1 MQTAYNP
8 ETGDTLVLVD
18 NQWVKPEQIA
28 KNDAGEAAYLIKNQ
42 WMLPGQESKPAAPT
56 GMIGQAVDYLGDQA
70 NIIKKD
76 IQVGLINTEL
86 AAKQAQLA
94 EKMNLQ
100 EGRIGEFGPV
110 AQMPEAER
118 KKHTELQK
126 SIEKDLLDVAKLS
139 TDIRGIQATGG
150 RKTTEAFQSLPQ
162 QKEYQEGDFWKKA
175 SMTGEAFIKDPLG
188 IATDIGLQSLPQS
201 LAVAATAVAARIG
214 QINPKATAA
223 AGGASSAMAEFG
235 GIYADLREQGIPH
248 KEAWEQAGV
257 KSGVIGLFDAASF
270 YSAGSAMSQ
279 IAKDLSKGSIKGT
292 AKEVTK
298 EIGKQSA
305 LGASG
310 EALGS
315 TAINQAIDPVA
326 VLSEAVGEVFGAPGE
341 AIATYRGQPKAAP
354 TAPPTPAPGVVPPAT
369 PVEIAPPSLS
379 QDTEAMIAEL
389 MGQPPIAPPEIVAEK
404 QQTEAAPIPTV
415 APISEP
421 INKTTQKEQ
430 PAPTQTKVEPVK
442 VDRLKEPEVQAS
454 LQRYAGESGW
464 AEIGGR
470 LLRENAEDNT
480 SAVIGRTRW
489 TPNANWWTNRPVN
502 LKGDIN
508 GRATQSAVNKALR
521 GDKLTPNEKK
531 MVDFLVNMHD
541 TDMTEGDR
549 LRAEMEERDRQVAE
563 FNKQFE
569 VPAEEP
575 IQEAP
580 PVEAAAPT
588 EEDIQADM
596 DARAAQGQDMIEEA
610 KARGEIDPEIQ
621 FSKDQVDYQALAQN
635 KAKNI
640 RAGKVEHQEGDLA
653 VYSSY
658 NQYGGPNYHV
668 SKGNTFWDNPQL
680 ANLGDPALNQKVNEI
695 IRQREMD
702 AETLHR
708 NKPFLKFTNG
718 LAVSDNFPK
727 GISNVVRGWKNLLGI
742 KANIYLATFDDA
754 LANKDNYTGPHR
766 EINGTIGLEKTN
778 GVMKQLPNGDYFIVF
793 KGHPSRTYMLE
804 TMAHELGH
812 VHEYEVFKNAGQATQ
827 QALRDAFNKWLAT
840 NKPKNVRGYLDAMR
854 AYETSQRTKVA
865 NPQMAATQ
873 MTAYWR
879 DFSEWYADQMA
890 RWATSSAKPLSVVEK
905 FFKKLADAL
914 KRFYS
919 SIKGAGYLPN
929 ETFAEYINKS
939 VANLEFEALARQKQ
953 KGQMAL
959 FSQEEAGTKTDT
971 PQFKRWSKNSP
982 YVSSQNALN
991 YNFQTGKPFVA
1002 QSYHGTNAENDFSVF
1017 DMNLGGKQTA
1027 AKSAELGIF
1036 STNEPKVAENYAK
1049 NLGFGKYLKLGFSG
1063 IGELNKNPN
1072 VIELQKKLDKAQ
1084 QDNSKAYYDGI
1095 TEIVNNLDEF
1105 FPKDLLKNHSKEQ
1118 KRFLAQTL
1126 IDHPNFSKIKENFK
1140 NTENK
1145 IFKAEQDLK
1154 NYIFEF
1160 ESSQL
1165 PQRIMPL
1172 YVQMSN
1178 PKVYDANGKTPTDFS
1193 ISDKIAE
1200 AQKQGH
1206 DGVVFKNIADPSPVA
1221 VHYVSFKPN
1230 QIKSAI
1236 GNTGEY
1242 NPEIGDI
1249 RYSKEE
1255 VQKRLP
1261 PGRSAELTAAAQKL
1275 ESNELTPAEYDE
1287 LVNMYNPIRTFDKVP
1302 EPATKAKMY
1311 EALDSGKRD
1320 KIDPKIEGGHKVGLR
1335 LDIPAARK
1343 GAAVV
1348 SIHQKRT
1355 PSSPGASMGYTNMA
1369 VIKNVTFGIGNEKK
1383 ALEIASGK
1391 AKDALQTIEGE
1402 WVAVDP
1408 SRIKDIAEKYFTD
1421 PEWSQVGIDPTRHSY
1436 FYDRKTT
1443 QPVVSAD
1450 GVIQIGNFV
1459 LAKNV
1464 KYAPKSQFLYSKE
1477 EVEQTPAEKA
1487 KHRNID
1493 GMIVSPTW
1501 NGPEV
1506 SKVDNLLYRLQ
1517 DKHIDTKRVI
1527 QAIQKEAGQLDDKW
1541 NVYLK
1546 EELYH
1551 GRTSAALRK
1560 FLLQDLMPTIKEMS
1574 KLGVTPDEMK
1584 EYLHNR
1590 HAKERNDQIAKIRP
1604 ETLPDGSPNP
1614 AAMTDKGSGLSYKQI
1629 ENYFDKL
1636 DSSKSKKLE
1645 QVAKDF
1651 DKMIAG
1657 TQNILVTSG
1666 AEKQETIDAWNKT
1679 YKHYVPLFRVDDDF
1693 ATHPSQGTGAGFS
1706 SSGGA
1711 SKRATGSEKEVQDI
1725 LGNILAQ
1732 RERALIKAEKI
1743 RVGQAL
1749 YGLAI
1754 KNPNPEFWLPIN
1766 PDAIKNPDA
1775 LAAELDSMGL
1785 DGQDVTGV
1793 MEEMKKPEV
1802 VMDRQTGLQ
1811 TVRYKINPLERY
1823 KDNVFPV
1830 RVNGNDRYIFFNT
1843 NDPRAKRMVE
1853 AMKNL
1858 DTEQLGSVLGLFGKF
1873 TRWFSAVNT
1882 QYNPVFGGINFL
1894 RDVGGAQFNLST
1906 TKIAGKQG
1914 AVNAAIFPA
1923 MNAIRATL
1931 KAERNGRPVPQTE
1944 MTKMWDDL
1952 KTAGGQTLYR
1962 DSLVRKAE
1970 EKQLIEHE
1978 LNKLKRGV
1986 IRKSF
1991 SKAVQLLSDFN
2002 DTIENAVRL
2011 SAYKVAID
2019 NGLSKEQAAS
2029 IAKNL
2034 TVNFDRKGQIGSRI
2048 NALWAFFN
2056 ASMQGSARLM
2066 ETLRGPQGRKIIAGG
2081 ILLGVAQSIALA
2093 MAGFDEDEPPEFL
2106 KERNLII
2113 PVGGKKY
2120 ILIPMPLGLHFIP
2133 TIGRVTTDFVLNGG
2147 KDAGKHMVSIVG
2159 TGLDAFNPLGGSGL
2173 SFQTIAPTVLDPLA
2187 ALEANKDA
2195 FGRPIYRADRA
2206 TNPTPGYS
2214 RSRESASTINKYIAE
2229 FLNYASGGTKYQKGA
2244 ISPTADSLDYLVG
2257 QFTGGVGREAMKVQS
2272 AVKSAVTG
2280 EELPSYRIP
2289 IAGRFYGD
2297 ADSKAADSQRFY
2309 DNVTKIASLEN
2320 EINGRKKNREDVAG
2334 FMRDNPQARL
2344 WQAANSAE
2352 NQISEL
2358 NRRKKDFQERGLPRD
2373 RILAIDNQKQVIMR
2387 RFNDRVKELEK

>member
-18 NQWVKPEQIA
+18 NEWVRPDQIA
-28 KNDAGEAAYLIKNQ
+28 KNDAGEAAYLINNQ
-42 WMLPGQESKPAAPT
+42 WVLPGQELKPAEPT
-56 GMIGQAVDYLGDQA
+56 GIIGQAANYVGEQA
-70 NIIKKD
+70 D
-76 IQVGLINTEL
+76 ILKRDVQIGLLNTEL
-86 AAKQAQLA
+86 AAKQGQLA
-94 EKMNLQ
+94 QKMNLQ

-110 AQMPEAER
+110 AQMPKVER
-118 KKHTELQK
+118 KKHEELQK
-126 SIEKDLLDVAKLS
+126 SIEKDLAESAKLS
-139 TDIRGIQATGG
+139 LDINKIQTSGGG
-150 RKTTEAFQSLPQ
+150 RQSTATFKGLPQ
-162 QKEYQEGDFWKKA
+162 QKEYKEGDFLKKA
-175 SMTGEAFIKDPLG
+175 AMAGEAFIKDPAG
-188 IATDIGLQSLPQS
+188 IIVDLGLQSLPQS
-201 LAVAATAVAARIG
+201 LAVAAAGVVARFGLLDTKVAA
-214 QINPKATAA
+214 AM
-223 AGGASSAMAEFG
+223 AGSTSAMTEFG
-235 GIYADLREQGIPH
+235 GIYAELRDQGISH
-248 KEAWEQAGV
+248 KDAWEQAGV

-270 YSAGSAMSQ
+270 NSAGNAMNQ
-279 IAKDLSKGSIKGT
+279 IAKSLSKGSAKGAIKET
-292 AKEVTK
+292 VKET
-298 EIGKQSA
+298 GKQA
-305 LGASG
+305 GFGAAG

-315 TAINQAIDPVA
+315 TTINQDIDPVS
-326 VLSEAVGEVFGAPGE
+326 VLSEAVGEIFGAPAEGLS
-341 AIATYRGQPKAAP
+341 IYRGQPTQPSA
-354 TAPPTPAPGVVPPAT
+354 APPTPTPTPGVVPPAAVA
-369 PVEIAPPSLS
+369 PVETAPPSLS
-379 QDTEAMIAEL
+379 RDTEAMLAEL
-389 MGQPPIAPPEIVAEK
+389 MGQQPTVTPAAPQEELLPAQPVVEK
-404 QQTEAAPIPTV
+404 QQAAPIPTV
-415 APISEP
+415 APIDEP

-430 PAPTQTKVEPVK
+430 PAPTKTKVEPVK
-442 VDRLKEPEVQAS
+442 VDRLQEPEVQAS
-454 LQRYAGESGW
+454 LKRYANESGW

-480 SAVIGRTRW
+480 SAVTGRTRW
-489 TPNANWWTNRPVN
+489 TPNASWWTNRPVN

-575 IQEAP
+575 IQEVPPEA

-596 DARAAQGQDMIEEA
+596 DAKAAQGQDMIEEA

-621 FSKDQVDYQALAQN
+621 FSVDQIDYPVFAQN
-635 KAKNI
+635 QAKSI
-640 RAGKVEHQEGDLA
+640 RGGKVEYQEGDLA

-658 NQYGGPNYHV
+658 NKYGGPNYHV
-668 SKGNTFWDNPQL
+668 SKGKTFWDNPQL

-695 IRQREMD
+695 IKQREMD

-718 LAVSDNFPK
+718 TAVSDNFPK
-727 GISNVVRGWKNLLGI
+727 GIANVVRGWKNLLGI

-778 GVMKQLPNGDYFIVF
+778 GVMKQLANGDYFIVF

-812 VHEYEVFKNAGQATQ
+812 VHEYEVFKKSSQETQ
-827 QALRDAFNKWLAT
+827 KALKDAFAKWLAV
-840 NKPKNVRGYLDAMR
+840 NKPKNVRNYLDAMR
-854 AYETSQRTKVA
+854 AYETSQRTRVA
-865 NPQMAATQ
+865 NPQMPASQ
-873 MTAYWR
+873 LVPYWR

-890 RWATSSAKPLSVVEK
+890 RWATSNAKPLSVVDK

-914 KRFYS
+914 KKFYS

-959 FSQEEAGTKTDT
+959 FSQEEVGTKTDT
-971 PQFKRWSKNSP
+971 PEFKRWFGDSKVVDENDIP
-982 YVSSQNALN
+982 KV
-991 YNFQTGKPFVA
+991 V
-1002 QSYHGTNAENDFSVF
+1002 YHGTTVWEKENKQLGDVSIF
-1017 DMNLGGKQTA
+1017 DRMASTDIVGRQPSIDTVG
-1027 AKSAELGIF
+1027 SWF
-1036 STNEPKVAENYAK
+1036 STNPTPEGAGMYAGSMGVIYPVYLSIKKPYQTTFEQMLRRARILENGVDDGRQVGAK
-1049 NLGFGKYLKLGFSG
+1049 EVDALRTWLKSTGR
-1063 IGELNKNPN
+1063 
-1072 VIELQKKLDKAQ
+1072 
-1084 QDNSKAYYDGI
+1084 DGI
-1095 TEIVNNLDEF
+1095 HIVHNGSSASTE
-1105 FPKDLLKNHSKEQ
+1105 
-1118 KRFLAQTL
+1118 
-1126 IDHPNFSKIKENFK
+1126 FK
-1140 NTENK
+1140 N
-1145 IFKAEQDLK
+1145 QD
-1154 NYIFEF
+1154 
-1160 ESSQL
+1160 
-1165 PQRIMPL
+1165 
-1172 YVQMSN
+1172 
-1178 PKVYDANGKTPTDFS
+1178 AW
-1193 ISDKIAE
+1193 
-1200 AQKQGH
+1200 
-1206 DGVVFKNIADPSPVA
+1206 VVLEPA
-1221 VHYVSFKPN
+1221 

-1236 GNTGEY
+1236 GNTGEF
-1242 NPEIGDI
+1242 NPENADI
-1249 RYSKEE
+1249 RYSKDE

-1275 ESNELTPAEYDE
+1275 ESNELTAAEYDE

-1302 EPATKAKMY
+1302 EPATKEKMY

-1320 KIDPKIEGGHKVGLR
+1320 KIDPKIENGHKVGLR

-1421 PEWSQVGIDPTRHSY
+1421 PEWSQVGLDPTRHSY

-1450 GVIQIGNFV
+1450 GVIQIGSFV

-1464 KYAPKSQFLYSKE
+1464 KYAPKSQFLFSKE
-1477 EVEQTPAEKA
+1477 EVEQTPTEKA
-1487 KHRNID
+1487 KHRNIE
-1493 GMIVSPTW
+1493 GMIVSPVW
-1501 NGPEV
+1501 NSPEL
-1506 SKVDNLLYRLQ
+1506 SKIDNFLYKIQ
-1517 DKHIDTKRVI
+1517 DKNIDTKRVV
-1527 QAIQKEAGQLDDKW
+1527 QAIQKEAGALDDKW
-1541 NVYLK
+1541 NPYLK

-1560 FLLQDLMPTIKEMS
+1560 FLLQDLMPTIKKMA
-1574 KLGVTPDEMK
+1574 KLGITPEEIK

-1590 HAKERNDQIAKIRP
+1590 HATERNDQIAKIRP
-1604 ETLPDGSPNP
+1604 ATLPDGSPNP
-1614 AAMTDKGSGLSYKQI
+1614 AAMTDKGSGLSYQQI
-1629 ENYFDKL
+1629 KDYFNKL
-1636 DSSKSKKLE
+1636 DPIKAKKLE
-1645 QVAKDF
+1645 EVARDF
-1651 DKMIAG
+1651 DDMTAG
-1657 TQNILVTSG
+1657 TQNILVASG
-1666 AEKQETIDAWNKT
+1666 DQTQETIDAWNKT
-1679 YKHYVPLFRVDDDF
+1679 YKKYVPLFRVDDDF
-1693 ATHPSQGTGAGFS
+1693 SSHPSQGSGSGFS
-1706 SSGGA
+1706 SGA
-1711 SKRATGSEKEVQDI
+1711 GKNKRATGSEKEVQDI
-1725 LGNILAQ
+1725 LANIIAQ
-1732 RERALIKAEKI
+1732 RERALIRAEKI

-1749 YGLAI
+1749 MGLAV
-1754 KNPNPEFWLPIN
+1754 KNPNPNFWLPIN
-1766 PDAIKNPDA
+1766 PNAITNPDA
-1775 LAAELDSMGL
+1775 LAAQLDSMGL
-1785 DGQDVTGV
+1785 DGKDVAGV
-1793 MEEMKKPEV
+1793 MEEMKTPEIV
-1802 VMDRQTGLQ
+1802 IDRLTGLQ

-1830 RVNGNDRYIFFNT
+1830 RVNGNNWYLFFNT

-1853 AMKNL
+1853 AIKNL
-1858 DTEQLGSVLGLFGKF
+1858 DTEQLGSLLGLFGKF

-1894 RDVGGAQFNLST
+1894 RDAGGAQFNLST

-1914 AVNAAIFPA
+1914 AVNAQILPSMKAIWS
-1923 MNAIRATL
+1923 TL
-1931 KAERNGRPVPQTE
+1931 KAERNGNPIPNNE
-1944 MTKMWDDL
+1944 MAKLWDEF
-1952 KTAGGQTLYR
+1952 KTVGGQTLYR

-1970 EKQLIEHE
+1970 EKQIIERE
-1978 LNKLKRGV
+1978 LARLKRGPL
-1986 IRKSF
+1986 RKAF
-1991 SKAVQLLSDFN
+1991 SGAVQILSDFN

-2011 SAYKVAID
+2011 SAYKVALD
-2019 NGLSKEQAAS
+2019 SGLSKEQAAS

-2034 TVNFDRKGQIGSRI
+2034 TVNFDRKGQIGSCV
-2048 NALWAFFN
+2048 NALYAFFN
-2056 ASMQGSARLM
+2056 ASVQGSARLL
-2066 ETLRGPQGRKIIAGG
+2066 ETLRGPQGKKIIAGG

-2093 MAGFDEDEPPEFL
+2093 LAGFDEDEPPEFL
-2106 KERNLII
+2106 KERNLVI
-2113 PVGGKKY
+2113 PLGGKKY
-2120 ILIPMPLGLHFIP
+2120 FLIPMPLGLHFIP
-2133 TIGRVTTDFVLNGG
+2133 TVGRITTDFFIHDFKNP
-2147 KDAGKHMVSIVG
+2147 GKHVASIVG
-2159 TGLDAFNPLGGSGL
+2159 TGLDAFNPLGGAGL
-2173 SFQTIAPTVLDPLA
+2173 SLQTLTPTIVDPLA
-2187 ALEANKDA
+2187 ALEANKDP

-2206 TNPTPGYS
+2206 TNPTPGYL
-2214 RSRESASTINKYIAE
+2214 RSRDSASTINKYIAE

-2244 ISPTADSLDYLVG
+2244 ISPTADELDYLVG
-2257 QFTGGVGREAMKVQS
+2257 QVTGGVGREIMKIDTAIRS
-2272 AVKSAVTG
+2272 AATG
-2280 EELPSYRIP
+2280 EELPAYRIP

-2320 EINGRKKNREDVAG
+2320 EIKGRRKNREDVSG

-2344 WQAANSAE
+2344 WQQANNVE

-2358 NRRKKDFQERGLPRD
+2358 NRRKKDFQERGLPREK
-2373 RILAIDNQKQVIMR
+2373 ILAIDNQKQVIMR
-2387 RFNDRVKELEK
+2387 RFNDRVKELER

>member
-1 MQTAYNP
+1 
-8 ETGDTLVLVD
+8 
-18 NQWVKPEQIA
+18 
-28 KNDAGEAAYLIKNQ
+28 
-42 WMLPGQESKPAAPT
+42 ML
-56 GMIGQAVDYLGDQA
+56 
-70 NIIKKD
+70 
-76 IQVGLINTEL
+76 
-86 AAKQAQLA
+86 
-94 EKMNLQ
+94 
-100 EGRIGEFGPV
+100 
-110 AQMPEAER
+110 
-118 KKHTELQK
+118 
-126 SIEKDLLDVAKLS
+126 
-139 TDIRGIQATGG
+139 
-150 RKTTEAFQSLPQ
+150 
-162 QKEYQEGDFWKKA
+162 
-175 SMTGEAFIKDPLG
+175 
-188 IATDIGLQSLPQS
+188 
-201 LAVAATAVAARIG
+201 
-214 QINPKATAA
+214 
-223 AGGASSAMAEFG
+223 
-235 GIYADLREQGIPH
+235 
-248 KEAWEQAGV
+248 
-257 KSGVIGLFDAASF
+257 
-270 YSAGSAMSQ
+270 
-279 IAKDLSKGSIKGT
+279 
-292 AKEVTK
+292 
-298 EIGKQSA
+298 
-305 LGASG
+305 
-310 EALGS
+310 
-315 TAINQAIDPVA
+315 
-326 VLSEAVGEVFGAPGE
+326 
-341 AIATYRGQPKAAP
+341 
-354 TAPPTPAPGVVPPAT
+354 
-369 PVEIAPPSLS
+369 
-379 QDTEAMIAEL
+379 AEL
-389 MGQPPIAPPEIVAEK
+389 MGQQPTVTPTVPQEELLPAQPVAEK
-404 QQTEAAPIPTV
+404 QQAAPIPTV

-489 TPNANWWTNRPVN
+489 TPNASWWTNRPVN

-575 IQEAP
+575 IQEAAP
-580 PVEAAAPT
+580 EAPVEAAAPT

-621 FSKDQVDYQALAQN
+621 FSKDQVDYQALAQS

-680 ANLGDPALNQKVNEI
+680 ANLGNPALNQKVNEI

-827 QALRDAFNKWLAT
+827 QALIDAFNKWLAT

-854 AYETSQRTKVA
+854 AYETAQRTKVA

-890 RWATSSAKPLSVVEK
+890 RWATSSAKPLSVVDK

-959 FSQEEAGTKTDT
+959 FSQEEVGTKTDT
-971 PQFKRWSKNSP
+971 PQFKKWFGNSKITNEDGSP
-982 YVSSQNALN
+982 RVM
-991 YNFQTGKPFVA
+991 
-1002 QSYHGTNAENDFSVF
+1002 YHGTNQDIAEF
-1017 DMNLGGKQTA
+1017 
-1027 AKSAELGIF
+1027 KSAAQQFREGVLKNR
-1036 STNEPKVAENYAK
+1036 STGYTEGLYFTSDRNYASNYATRFAEEGGNVVPVYLSIKNPKVLEYNAFQKLIAK
-1049 NLGFGKYLKLGFSG
+1049 LTGYKDSRSKEIAQSIALSGPEIDALKKQG
-1063 IGELNKNPN
+1063 
-1072 VIELQKKLDKAQ
+1072 
-1084 QDNSKAYYDGI
+1084 YDGI
-1095 TEIVNNLDEF
+1095 VN
-1105 FPKDLLKNHSKEQ
+1105 KE
-1118 KRFLAQTL
+1118 L
-1126 IDHPNFSKIKENFK
+1126 NE
-1140 NTENK
+1140 
-1145 IFKAEQDLK
+1145 
-1154 NYIFEF
+1154 
-1160 ESSQL
+1160 
-1165 PQRIMPL
+1165 
-1172 YVQMSN
+1172 V
-1178 PKVYDANGKTPTDFS
+1178 
-1193 ISDKIAE
+1193 
-1200 AQKQGH
+1200 
-1206 DGVVFKNIADPSPVA
+1206 VVFS
-1221 VHYVSFKPN
+1221 PN
-1230 QIKSAI
+1230 QIKSAV
-1236 GNTGEY
+1236 GNNGEF
-1242 NPEIGDI
+1242 NPKNADI

-1255 VQKRLP
+1255 AQKRLP

-1275 ESNELTPAEYDE
+1275 ESNELTAAEYDE

-1302 EPATKAKMY
+1302 EPATKEKMY

-1320 KIDPKIEGGHKVGLR
+1320 KIDPKIENGHKVGLR

-1421 PEWSQVGIDPTRHSY
+1421 PEWSQVGLDPTRHSY

-1450 GVIQIGNFV
+1450 GVIQIGSFV

-1464 KYAPKSQFLYSKE
+1464 KYAPKSQFLFSKE
-1477 EVEQTPAEKA
+1477 EVEQTPTEKA
-1487 KHRNID
+1487 KHRNIE
-1493 GMIVSPTW
+1493 GMIVSPVW
-1501 NGPEV
+1501 NSPEL
-1506 SKVDNLLYRLQ
+1506 SKIDNFLYKIQ
-1517 DKHIDTKRVI
+1517 DKNIDTKRVV
-1527 QAIQKEAGQLDDKW
+1527 QAIQKEAGALDDKW
-1541 NVYLK
+1541 NPYLK

-1560 FLLQDLMPTIKEMS
+1560 FLLQDLMPTIKKMA
-1574 KLGVTPDEMK
+1574 KLGITPEEIK

-1590 HAKERNDQIAKIRP
+1590 HATERNDQIAKIRP
-1604 ETLPDGSPNP
+1604 ATLPDGSPNP
-1614 AAMTDKGSGLSYKQI
+1614 AAMTDKGSGLSYQQI
-1629 ENYFDKL
+1629 KDYFNKL
-1636 DSSKSKKLE
+1636 DPIKAKKLE
-1645 QVAKDF
+1645 EVARDF
-1651 DKMIAG
+1651 DDMTSG
-1657 TQNILVTSG
+1657 TQNILVASG
-1666 AEKQETIDAWNKT
+1666 DQTQETIDAWNKT
-1679 YKHYVPLFRVDDDF
+1679 YKKYVPLFRVDDDF
-1693 ATHPSQGTGAGFS
+1693 SSHPSQGSGSGFS
-1706 SSGGA
+1706 SGA
-1711 SKRATGSEKEVQDI
+1711 GKNKRATGSEKEVQDI
-1725 LGNILAQ
+1725 LANIIAQ
-1732 RERALIKAEKI
+1732 RERALVRAEKI

-1749 YGLAI
+1749 MGLAV
-1754 KNPNPEFWLPIN
+1754 KNPNPNFWLPIN
-1766 PDAIKNPDA
+1766 PNAITNPDA
-1775 LAAELDSMGL
+1775 LAAQLDSMGL
-1785 DGQDVTGV
+1785 DGKDVAGV
-1793 MEEMKKPEV
+1793 MEEMKTPEIV
-1802 VMDRQTGLQ
+1802 IDRLTGLQ

-1830 RVNGNDRYIFFNT
+1830 RVNGNNWYLFFNT

-1853 AMKNL
+1853 AIKNL
-1858 DTEQLGSVLGLFGKF
+1858 DTEQLGSLLGLFGKF

-1894 RDVGGAQFNLST
+1894 RDAGGAQFNLST

-1914 AVNAAIFPA
+1914 AVNAQIFPS
-1923 MNAIRATL
+1923 MKAIWSTL
-1931 KAERNGRPVPQTE
+1931 KAERNGNPVPNTE
-1944 MTKMWDDL
+1944 MAKLWDEF
-1952 KTAGGQTLYR
+1952 KTVGGQTLYR

-1970 EKQLIEHE
+1970 EKQIIERE
-1978 LNKLKRGV
+1978 LARLKRGPL
-1986 IRKSF
+1986 RKAF
-1991 SKAVQLLSDFN
+1991 SGAVQILSDFN

-2019 NGLSKEQAAS
+2019 SGLSKEQAAS

-2034 TVNFDRKGQIGSRI
+2034 TVNFDRKGQIGSRV
-2048 NALWAFFN
+2048 NALYAFFN
-2056 ASMQGSARLM
+2056 ASVQGSARLI
-2066 ETLRGPQGRKIIAGG
+2066 ETLRGPQGKKIIAGG

-2093 MAGFDEDEPPEFL
+2093 LAGFDEDEPPEFL
-2106 KERNLII
+2106 KERNLVI
-2113 PVGGKKY
+2113 PLGGKKY
-2120 ILIPMPLGLHFIP
+2120 FLIPMPLGLHFIP
-2133 TIGRVTTDFVLNGG
+2133 TVGRVTTDFVLHGG
-2147 KDAGKHMVSIVG
+2147 KNPGKHIANIVG
-2159 TGLDAFNPLGGSGL
+2159 TGLDAFNPLGGAGL
-2173 SFQTIAPTVLDPLA
+2173 SLQTLTPTIADPLA

-2214 RSRESASTINKYIAE
+2214 RSRDSASTINKYIAE

-2244 ISPTADSLDYLVG
+2244 ISPTADALDYLVG
-2257 QFTGGVGREAMKVQS
+2257 QVTGGVGREIMKVDT
-2272 AVKSAVTG
+2272 AIKSAVTG
-2280 EELPSYRIP
+2280 EELPAYRIP

-2320 EINGRKKNREDVAG
+2320 EIKGRRKNREDVTG

-2344 WQAANSAE
+2344 WQQANNVE

-2358 NRRKKDFQERGLPRD
+2358 NRRKKDFQERGLPREK
-2373 RILAIDNQKQVIMR
+2373 ILAIDNQKQVIMR
-2387 RFNDRVKELEK
+2387 RFNDRVKELER

>member
-8 ETGDTLVLVD
+8 DTGDTLVLVD
-18 NQWVKPEQIA
+18 NEWVKPDQIA

-42 WMLPGQESKPAAPT
+42 WMLPGQELKPTEPT
-56 GMIGQAVDYLGDQA
+56 GIIGQAANYVGDQA
-70 NIIKKD
+70 D
-76 IQVGLINTEL
+76 ILKRDVQIGLINTEL
-86 AAKQAQLA
+86 AVKQAQLA

-100 EGRIGEFGPV
+100 EGRINEFGPV
-110 AQMPEAER
+110 AQMPEVER
-118 KKHTELQK
+118 KKHLEQQK

-139 TDIRGIQATGG
+139 TDVRGIQSAGG
-150 RKTTEAFQSLPQ
+150 RKSTGEFQGLSQ
-162 QKEYQEGDFWKKA
+162 QKEYKEGDFWKKA
-175 SMTGEAFIKDPLG
+175 SMTGEAFIKDPIG

-201 LAVAATAVAARIG
+201 LAVAATAVAARLG

-223 AGGASSAMAEFG
+223 AAGATSAMAEFG

-248 KEAWEQAGV
+248 KEAWEQAGI

-270 YSAGSAMSQ
+270 GSAGNAMSQ
-279 IAKDLSKGSIKGT
+279 IVKDLSKGSLKGT
-292 AKEVTK
+292 AKTVVK
-298 EIGKQSA
+298 ETGKQAA

-315 TAINQAIDPVA
+315 TAINQDIDPVS
-326 VLSEAVGEVFGAPGE
+326 VLSEAVGEIFSAPAE
-341 AIATYRGQPKAAP
+341 AISTYRGQPAQPSA
-354 TAPPTPAPGVVPPAT
+354 APPTPTPTPGAVPPAAVAPIET
-369 PVEIAPPSLS
+369 APPSLS
-379 QDTEAMIAEL
+379 RDTEAMLAEL
-389 MGQPPIAPPEIVAEK
+389 MGQQPTVTPTVPQEELLPAQPVAEK
-404 QQTEAAPIPTV
+404 QQAAPIPTV

-489 TPNANWWTNRPVN
+489 TPNASWWTNRPVN

-580 PVEAAAPT
+580 PEAPVEAAAPT

-621 FSKDQVDYQALAQN
+621 FSKDQVDYQALAQS

-890 RWATSSAKPLSVVEK
+890 RWATSSAKPLSVVDK

-971 PQFKRWSKNSP
+971 PQFKRWFGDSKVVNDNGEP
-982 YVSSQNALN
+982 LV
-991 YNFQTGKPFVA
+991 V
-1002 QSYHGTNAENDFSVF
+1002 YHGT
-1017 DMNLGGKQTA
+1017 
-1027 AKSAELGIF
+1027 SADITQFKGREDLRSPI
-1036 STNEPKVAENYAK
+1036 TKLLNYFGA
-1049 NLGFGKYLKLGFSG
+1049 GFPNPWDDQSSAR
-1063 IGELNKNPN
+1063 NKNILQVGSTWFTSSPDLAGGYATANRGEGAAPN
-1072 VIELQKKLDKAQ
+1072 IIPVYLSIKNPAIYDAKTHILTYPDGTKKDYSKRIPEGLERFYSNWETVNHEGLIAARKSGADGVILR
-1084 QDNSKAYYDGI
+1084 NVYDSP
-1095 TEIVNNLDEF
+1095 N
-1105 FPKDLLKNHSKEQ
+1105 KD
-1118 KRFLAQTL
+1118 L
-1126 IDHPNFSKIKENFK
+1126 IDHAAD
-1140 NTENK
+1140 
-1145 IFKAEQDLK
+1145 IF
-1154 NYIFEF
+1154 I
-1160 ESSQL
+1160 
-1165 PQRIMPL
+1165 
-1172 YVQMSN
+1172 
-1178 PKVYDANGKTPTDFS
+1178 T
-1193 ISDKIAE
+1193 
-1200 AQKQGH
+1200 
-1206 DGVVFKNIADPSPVA
+1206 
-1221 VHYVSFKPN
+1221 FKPN

-1242 NPEIGDI
+1242 NPETGDI

-1302 EPATKAKMY
+1302 EPATKEKMY

-1421 PEWSQVGIDPTRHSY
+1421 PEWSQVGLDPTRHSY

-1487 KHRNID
+1487 KHRNIE

-1506 SKVDNLLYRLQ
+1506 SKIDDLLYRIQ
-1517 DKHIDTKRVI
+1517 DKNIDTKRVI
-1527 QAIQKEAGQLDDKW
+1527 QAIQKEAGALDDRW

-1560 FLLQDLMPTIKEMS
+1560 FLLQDLMPTIKDMS
-1574 KLGVTPDEMK
+1574 RLGISPEDMK

-1604 ETLPDGSPNP
+1604 ATLPDGSPNP
-1614 AAMTDKGSGLSYKQI
+1614 SAMTDKGSGLSYQQI
-1629 ENYFDKL
+1629 KDYFNKL
-1636 DSSKSKKLE
+1636 DLIKAKKLAE
-1645 QVAKDF
+1645 VAKDF
-1651 DKMIAG
+1651 DEMIAG
-1657 TQNILVTSG
+1657 TQNILVSSG
-1666 AEKQETIDAWNKT
+1666 AETQETIDAWNKT
-1679 YKHYVPLFRVDDDF
+1679 YKNYVPLFRVDDDF
-1693 ATHPSQGTGAGFS
+1693 ATHPSQGTGKGFS

-1711 SKRATGSEKEVQDI
+1711 SKRATGSEKDVQDI
-1725 LGNILAQ
+1725 LANIIAQ

-1766 PDAIKNPDA
+1766 PDAVTNEDA

-1785 DGQDVTGV
+1785 DGQDIAGV
-1793 MEEMKKPEV
+1793 MQEIKKPEV

-1830 RVNGNDRYIFFNT
+1830 RVNGRDRYIFFNT

-1858 DTEQLGSVLGLFGKF
+1858 DTEQLGSLLGLFGKF
-1873 TRWFSAVNT
+1873 TRWFAAVNT

-1894 RDVGGAQFNLST
+1894 RDTGGAQFNLST

-1914 AVNAAIFPA
+1914 AVNAEIFPS
-1923 MNAIRATL
+1923 MKAIWSTL
-1931 KAERNGRPVPQTE
+1931 KAERNGNPVPNTE
-1944 MTKMWDDL
+1944 MAKLWDEF
-1952 KTAGGQTLYR
+1952 KIAGGQTLYR

-1978 LNKLKRGV
+1978 LARLKRGPL
-1986 IRKSF
+1986 RKAF
-1991 SKAVQLLSDFN
+1991 SGAVQILSDFN

-2011 SAYKVAID
+2011 AAYKVAID
-2019 NGLSKEQAAS
+2019 NKISKEQAAS

-2034 TVNFDRKGQIGSRI
+2034 TVNFDRKGQIGSRV
-2048 NALWAFFN
+2048 NALYAFFN
-2056 ASMQGSARLM
+2056 ASMQGSARLV
-2066 ETLRGPQGRKIIAGG
+2066 ETLRGPQGKKIIAGG

-2093 MAGFDEDEPPEFL
+2093 LAGFDEDEPPEFL
-2106 KERNLII
+2106 KERNLVI
-2113 PVGGKKY
+2113 PLGGKKY
-2120 ILIPMPLGLHFIP
+2120 FLIPMPLGLHFIP
-2133 TIGRVTTDFVLNGG
+2133 TVGRVTTDFVLHGG
-2147 KDAGKHMVSIVG
+2147 KNPGKHIANIVG
-2159 TGLDAFNPLGGSGL
+2159 TGLDAFNPLGGAGL
-2173 SFQTIAPTVLDPLA
+2173 SLQTLTPTIADPLA

-2214 RSRESASTINKYIAE
+2214 RSRDSASTINKYIAE

-2244 ISPTADSLDYLVG
+2244 ISPTADALDYLVG
-2257 QFTGGVGREAMKVQS
+2257 QVTGGVGREIMKIDT

-2280 EELPSYRIP
+2280 EELPAYRIP

-2320 EINGRKKNREDVAG
+2320 EIKGRRKNREDVTG

-2344 WQAANSAE
+2344 WQQANNVE

-2358 NRRKKDFQERGLPRD
+2358 NRRKKDFQERGLPREK
-2373 RILAIDNQKQVIMR
+2373 ILAIDNQKQVIMR
-2387 RFNDRVKELEK
+2387 RFNDRVKELER

>member
-8 ETGDTLVLVD
+8 DTGDTLVLVD
-18 NQWVKPEQIA
+18 NEWVKPDQIA

-42 WMLPGQESKPAAPT
+42 WMLPGQELKPAAPT

-118 KKHTELQK
+118 KKHIELQK

-139 TDIRGIQATGG
+139 TDVRGIQATGG
-150 RKTTEAFQSLPQ
+150 RKTTETFQSLPQ
-162 QKEYQEGDFWKKA
+162 QKEYQQGDFWKKA
-175 SMTGEAFIKDPLG
+175 AMTGEAFIKDPLG
-188 IATDIGLQSLPQS
+188 IATDIGLQNLPQS

-298 EIGKQSA
+298 EIGKQGA

-341 AIATYRGQPKAAP
+341 AVATYRGQPKAAP
-354 TAPPTPAPGVVPPAT
+354 APTPAPGVVPPA
-369 PVEIAPPSLS
+369 PVETAPPSLS

-389 MGQPPIAPPEIVAEK
+389 TGQKPIVPETLEAPKEKLSTPEILDNAFVWRKDGVDIPIQVVAEKLNKKEIVALVNGEEFSIPFNEVVRNPQFQVKTPLQTVAKK
-404 QQTEAAPIPTV
+404 QQPVQIAEQDAIKTELANLYKEKSKIEKVATKDNLLAWLKKNQISPSEKADMGIDTKERRLPVGIFSKSRGKGLDVLARAAVNDGVITETDLARNPDEVEAFRELVYDALYGNMSQTTYNLQNTAALNSVLERIDYLENAPKEGFGLQAETEAESNARI
-415 APISEP
+415 AQE
-421 INKTTQKEQ
+421 NKARKEQ
-430 PAPTQTKVEPVK
+430 
-442 VDRLKEPEVQAS
+442 
-454 LQRYAGESGW
+454 
-464 AEIGGR
+464 
-470 LLRENAEDNT
+470 EDE
-480 SAVIGRTRW
+480 AI
-489 TPNANWWTNRPVN
+489 
-502 LKGDIN
+502 
-508 GRATQSAVNKALR
+508 Q
-521 GDKLTPNEKK
+521 
-531 MVDFLVNMHD
+531 
-541 TDMTEGDR
+541 
-549 LRAEMEERDRQVAE
+549 AEMDALAERDRAEIARRSAEQAQNFGLGQTPEESLTGQQRLDDDIPFFSMERPNAKPYTRQVANNE
-563 FNKQFE
+563 RVLNEKIDELRNLNIRRSAINRRFAKDKLKPLDQFE
-569 VPAEEP
+569 AKNLYEKSKELEDEIESLKWATRNLTAEKF
-575 IQEAP
+575 
-580 PVEAAAPT
+580 
-588 EEDIQADM
+588 M
-596 DARAAQGQDMIEEA
+596 ARA
-610 KARGEIDPEIQ
+610 
-621 FSKDQVDYQALAQN
+621 
-635 KAKNI
+635 
-640 RAGKVEHQEGDLA
+640 
-653 VYSSY
+653 
-658 NQYGGPNYHV
+658 
-668 SKGNTFWDNPQL
+668 T
-680 ANLGDPALNQKVNEI
+680 
-695 IRQREMD
+695 
-702 AETLHR
+702 
-708 NKPFLKFTNG
+708 
-718 LAVSDNFPK
+718 
-727 GISNVVRGWKNLLGI
+727 
-742 KANIYLATFDDA
+742 DA
-754 LANKDNYTGPHR
+754 LAKD
-766 EINGTIGLEKTN
+766 EI
-778 GVMKQLPNGDYFIVF
+778 
-793 KGHPSRTYMLE
+793 SRDVYD
-804 TMAHELGH
+804 
-812 VHEYEVFKNAGQATQ
+812 V
-827 QALRDAFNKWLAT
+827 
-840 NKPKNVRGYLDAMR
+840 
-854 AYETSQRTKVA
+854 
-865 NPQMAATQ
+865 
-873 MTAYWR
+873 
-879 DFSEWYADQMA
+879 
-890 RWATSSAKPLSVVEK
+890 
-905 FFKKLADAL
+905 
-914 KRFYS
+914 
-919 SIKGAGYLPN
+919 
-929 ETFAEYINKS
+929 INKIFQKNP
-939 VANLEFEALARQKQ
+939 NLLEGLRLQIKQ
-953 KGQMAL
+953 GN
-959 FSQEEAGTKTDT
+959 EGDGNT
-971 PQFKRWSKNSP
+971 
-982 YVSSQNALN
+982 
-991 YNFQTGKPFVA
+991 NFQTAGEFIGRIVRLYK
-1002 QSYHGTNAENDFSVF
+1002 GTSGTEDPSIVRHELTHSLEQVMSK
-1017 DMNLGGKQTA
+1017 D
-1027 AKSAELGIF
+1027 AK
-1036 STNEPKVAENYAK
+1036 K
-1049 NLGFGKYLKLGFSG
+1049 KLVQ
-1063 IGELNKNPN
+1063 EWRN
-1072 VIELQKKLDKAQ
+1072 KLDKAQ
-1084 QDNSKAYYDGI
+1084 KTDKSPQAQAFFNALFEHLKNPTKESFIAASNQMPNRNYYQYMSPSEYWAVNAEKLLAANLGGAWTRFRNFVRGLFESLKSLFGFDNNSTTHKVFNEVITGKREGTTMLTDLQGGVTPTKAIDVSNNDAFKKWFGDSKVVNEDGSPKVMYHGTTNFEETDGKTIFKPSKKVNRSNNIDGYYFTTDPKEASGYSTGLEKDALVEGSEVIPAYLSIKNPFVKGSKVTSEMLETYKKEVIRENPQLGERAEIYAKEKAEIMKERGDSRRVSAPGIFPNITFSTAAMQRVLKAGGYDGFQ
-1095 TEIVNNLDEF
+1095 DGG
-1105 FPKDLLKNHSKEQ
+1105 NHW
-1118 KRFLAQTL
+1118 
-1126 IDHPNFSKIKENFK
+1126 
-1140 NTENK
+1140 
-1145 IFKAEQDLK
+1145 
-1154 NYIFEF
+1154 
-1160 ESSQL
+1160 
-1165 PQRIMPL
+1165 
-1172 YVQMSN
+1172 
-1178 PKVYDANGKTPTDFS
+1178 
-1193 ISDKIAE
+1193 
-1200 AQKQGH
+1200 
-1206 DGVVFKNIADPSPVA
+1206 VA
-1221 VHYVSFKPN
+1221 FDSN

-1236 GNTGEY
+1236 GNTGEF
-1242 NPEIGDI
+1242 NPE
-1249 RYSKEE
+1249 
-1255 VQKRLP
+1255 
-1261 PGRSAELTAAAQKL
+1261 
-1275 ESNELTPAEYDE
+1275 
-1287 LVNMYNPIRTFDKVP
+1287 
-1302 EPATKAKMY
+1302 
-1311 EALDSGKRD
+1311 
-1320 KIDPKIEGGHKVGLR
+1320 
-1335 LDIPAARK
+1335 
-1343 GAAVV
+1343 
-1348 SIHQKRT
+1348 
-1355 PSSPGASMGYTNMA
+1355 
-1369 VIKNVTFGIGNEKK
+1369 
-1383 ALEIASGK
+1383 
-1391 AKDALQTIEGE
+1391 
-1402 WVAVDP
+1402 
-1408 SRIKDIAEKYFTD
+1408 
-1421 PEWSQVGIDPTRHSY
+1421 SQNIT
-1436 FYDRKTT
+1436 
-1443 QPVVSAD
+1443 
-1450 GVIQIGNFV
+1450 
-1459 LAKNV
+1459 LAM
-1464 KYAPKSQFLYSKE
+1464 APK
-1477 EVEQTPAEKA
+1477 VN

-1493 GMIVSPTW
+1493 GMIVSPVW
-1501 NGPEV
+1501 NSPEV
-1506 SKVDNLLYRLQ
+1506 SKIDNLLYRLQ
-1517 DKHIDTKRVI
+1517 DKHIDTKRVV

-1560 FLLQDLMPTIKEMS
+1560 FLLQELMPTIKEMS
-1574 KLGVTPDEMK
+1574 KLGITPDEMK

-1629 ENYFDKL
+1629 EDYFDKL
-1636 DSSKSKKLE
+1636 DSTKAKKLE

-1651 DKMIAG
+1651 DKMITG

-1666 AEKQETIDAWNKT
+1666 AENQETIDAWNKT

-1830 RVNGNDRYIFFNT
+1830 RVNGNNRYIFFNT

-1914 AVNAAIFPA
+1914 EVNAAIFPA

-1931 KAERNGRPVPQTE
+1931 KAERNGRPIPQTE
-1944 MTKMWDDL
+1944 MTKLWDDL

-1978 LNKLKRGV
+1978 LNKLKRGA

-2081 ILLGVAQSIALA
+2081 IILGAAQSIALA

-2133 TIGRVTTDFVLNGG
+2133 TIGRVTTDFVLHGG
-2147 KDAGKHMVSIVG
+2147 KNPGKHIVSIVG

-2195 FGRPIYRADRA
+2195 FGRPIYKADRA
-2206 TNPTPGYS
+2206 TNPTPGYL
-2214 RSRESASTINKYIAE
+2214 RSREGASTINKYIAE

-2244 ISPTADSLDYLVG
+2244 VSPTADSLDYLVG
-2257 QFTGGVGREAMKVQS
+2257 QFTGGVGREVMKAQS

-2309 DNVTKIASLEN
+2309 DNVTKISSLEN
-2320 EINGRKKNREDVAG
+2320 EIKGRRKNREDVAG
-2334 FMRDNPQARL
+2334 FMRDNPQSRL
-2344 WQAANSAE
+2344 WQQANNAE

-2358 NRRKKDFQERGLPRD
+2358 NKRKKDFQERGLPKD
-2373 RILAIDNQKQVIMR
+2373 KILAIDDQKQAIMK
-2387 RFNDRVKELEK
+2387 RFNDRVKELER